1 MKYVALSLIAAASAF
16 AQANLSGN
24 WMLNLAASEYG
35 QFPAPQVMMRTIAQ
49 EPNAIRLSTFQKGA
63 QGELNSELRYS
74 TDGKPS
80 TNGDSTGT
88 ARWDGARLVIESTR
102 KVANQGKANELKSRE
117 EWTLSADGKTLTI
130 VTKIELPQ
138 QGGFEVKQVFEKMPG
153 ASTGAARANY

>member
-1 MKYVALSLIAAASAF
+1 MRYSALFLIAAGSAF

-49 EPNAIRLSTFQKGA
+49 EENAIRLSTFQKGA

-80 TNGDSTGT
+80 ANGDSLGT
-88 ARWDGARLVIESTR
+88 ARWEGSRLVIESTR
-102 KVANQGKANELKSRE
+102 KVQANELKSRE
-117 EWTLSADGKTLTI
+117 EWTLSGDGKTLTV
-130 VTKIELPQ
+130 VTRIELPQ
-138 QGGFEVKQVFEKMPG
+138 QGTFSVKQVFEKMPG
-153 ASTGAARANY
+153 AAAGGARANF